1 MATLII
7 FVVGYMVGSISAL
20 LIVGLTLASRRV
32 RGEPTTMELQYD
44 VEHSRI

>member
-32 RGEPTTMELQYD
+32 RGEPSSMELLYD
-44 VEHSRI
+44 VEHSRF